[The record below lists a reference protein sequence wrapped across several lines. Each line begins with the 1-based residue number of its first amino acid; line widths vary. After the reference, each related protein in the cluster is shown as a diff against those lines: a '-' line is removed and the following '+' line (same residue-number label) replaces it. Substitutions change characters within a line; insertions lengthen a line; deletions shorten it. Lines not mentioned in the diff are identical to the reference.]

1 MGKALRETGSSGHD
15 RAEGMV
21 RRVDEPLPA
30 ARRSLVDRPRLMLL
44 AQIALIAGILGLW
57 ELLSVSKLLD
67 DFFFSRPSA
76 IGAYLVNVVQS
87 KNFFLHLRTTL
98 IEASI
103 GLVIGGGVGLI
114 TGFIFAKSRLLF
126 KLFDPIVSALN
137 TLPRVAL
144 APLFILWF
152 GLDEP
157 AKIALVIS
165 VVYFIMLLNTYAAI
179 ISVDPDLVDTLRLMG
194 ANRWLT
200 YRRLYLP
207 FSIPFLF
214 AALRISLAFAI
225 SAAIVGEML
234 VSRYGLGQVLRQR
247 QDLLDTAG
255 IFGVLVVIAAVAI
268 FLNALIKL
276 LEISL
281 TRWRPRSGQMDVM
294 QESK

>member
-1 MGKALRETGSSGHD
+1 MDEAPPAPR
-15 RAEGMV
+15 RA
-21 RRVDEPLPA
+21 
-30 ARRSLVDRPRLMLL
+30 LVDRPRLMLVAQL
-44 AQIALIAGILGLW
+44 AVIAAILGLW
-57 ELLSVSKLLD
+57 EALSISKSID
-67 DFFFSRPSA
+67 EFFFSRPSE
-76 IGAYLVNVVQS
+76 IWAYLTIVVKT

-98 IEASI
+98 IEASV
-103 GLVIGGGVGLI
+103 GLLIGGGAGLI
-114 TGFIFAKSRLLF
+114 SGFIFAKSRLVY
-126 KLFDPIVSALN
+126 KLFDPIISALN

-152 GLDEP
+152 GLDEA

-179 ISVDPDLVDTLRLMG
+179 TSVDPDLVDTLRLMG

-200 YRRLYLP
+200 FRRLYLP

-214 AALRISLAFAI
+214 AGLRISLAFAI

-234 VSRYGLGQVLRQR
+234 VSRYGLGQMLRQR
-247 QDLLDTAG
+247 QDLIDTAG
-255 IFGVLVVIAAVAI
+255 TFGVLVIIAAVAI

-281 TRWRPRSGQMDVM
+281 TRWRPRSGQMDVV
-294 QESK
+294 QETM